1 MSILLDRHDDGVA
14 VVTLNRPDRLNALDI
29 PAKEALAA
37 AWREI
42 AADPAIRAVV
52 LHGAG
57 PRAFC
62 AGSDV
67 KAMHATGAMVSTR
80 TLMDAIPNVG
90 TALPQPVIAAL
101 HGHCL
106 GMGLTLALHC
116 DLRIAAPGTR
126 LAFPEVPHGMISGV
140 SAVRLP
146 TMVPPGRAMEFML
159 LGDQIPLEEALHLGL
174 VNRIAEDPLAAA
186 LGWARRLAA
195 MPPTAV
201 QATKRLL
208 RHSQLLDQAAQAE
221 VEAMRDWVE
230 QQRDFRDNAA
240 AFERREAGAR
250 MQPSD
255 DAA

>member
-1 MSILLDRHDDGVA
+1 MNILLDKRADHIA
-14 VVTLNRPDRLNALDI
+14 IVTLNRPEVLNALDI
-29 PAKEALAA
+29 PAKERLAA
-37 AWREI
+37 IWRDI
-42 AADPAIRAVV
+42 ADDPTIRAVV

-57 PRAFC
+57 SRAFC

-67 KAMHATGAMVSTR
+67 KAMHRDGAMVSTR
-80 TLMDAIPNVG
+80 ALMDAIPNVG
-90 TALPQPVIAAL
+90 TPLPQPVIAAL

-146 TMVPPGRAMEFML
+146 TVVPPARAMEFML
-159 LGDQIPLEEALHLGL
+159 LGQPIPLEEAARLGL

-186 LGWARRLAA
+186 LEWAQAIA
-195 MPPTAV
+195 KAPPTAV
-201 QATKRLL
+201 QATKRLI
-208 RHSQLLDQAAQAE
+208 RHSALLDEAAQAE
-221 VEAMRDWVE
+221 IEAMRDWVE

-240 AFERREAGAR
+240 AFEQRAPGAR
-250 MQPSD
+250 MDKAP
-255 DAA
+255 